1 MSEREWVPGIAE
13 TEDLTGRVIILFGIL
28 SRKHIQSQDRG
39 SLEVG
44 EESGARTHGERAEP
58 GERMCY

>member
-1 MSEREWVPGIAE
+1 MTE

-28 SRKHIQSQDRG
+28 SQTHIQNQDRG

-44 EESGARTHGERAEP
+44 EESGAQTHGERTES
-58 GERMCY
+58 